1 MTTLVNNGDRCSQ
14 PDAGLIFCLNGRIS
28 FIRPGGTPGICG
40 TKGDNKLSK
49 GKFLNII
56 FLIVEVI
63 AFIRL
68 TIEVF
73 GDMNPDVLTISAVIF
88 GIGLAGNCIF
98 TIVGAIREMKKK

>member
-1 MTTLVNNGDRCSQ
+1 M
-14 PDAGLIFCLNGRIS
+14 
-28 FIRPGGTPGICG
+28 
-40 TKGDNKLSK
+40 SK
-49 GKFLNII
+49 GKIMNLL

-73 GDMNPDVLTISAVIF
+73 GDMNPDVLTISAIIF

-98 TIVGAIREMKKK
+98 TIVRAIREMKKKKKILY

>member
-1 MTTLVNNGDRCSQ
+1 M
-14 PDAGLIFCLNGRIS
+14 
-28 FIRPGGTPGICG
+28 
-40 TKGDNKLSK
+40 SK

-88 GIGLAGNCIF
+88 GIGLALSLIH
-98 TIVGAIREMKKK
+98 I